1 VDIKLEI
8 IDLKNRYFQACDAS
22 QLKLDPDG
30 VNAFCD
36 RELRIEM
43 EIISDRKIKPI
54 NKKLAYER
62 VVLFG
67 LFEASLFDD
76 FPGLRSK

>member
-1 VDIKLEI
+1 MSSDLEI
-8 IDLKNRYFQACDAS
+8 IELKNRFLQACDVG
-22 QLKLDPDG
+22 QLKLDPES
-30 VNAFCD
+30 VKAFCD

-43 EIISDRKIKPI
+43 EIISERKIKPVH
-54 NKKLAYER
+54 KKPAYER

-76 FPGLRSK
+76 FPGLRPK